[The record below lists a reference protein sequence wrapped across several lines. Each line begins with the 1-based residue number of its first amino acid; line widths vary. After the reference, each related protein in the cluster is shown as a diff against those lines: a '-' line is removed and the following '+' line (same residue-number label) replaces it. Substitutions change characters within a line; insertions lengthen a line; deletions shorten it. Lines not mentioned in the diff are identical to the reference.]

1 VSSEKTELPT
11 DKKRRDSAK
20 RGQSFKSRDVVA
32 AVLLLSGVCV
42 VVAHASAVGL
52 MELLMAVI
60 ADGFRQDPAQY
71 TAALLG
77 QLAGI
82 LLPILLVCIAA
93 VALPSLYQSKFV
105 LATEALGLKFD
116 SLNPVNGFKKL
127 FSMRTIKDLIKTILH
142 LLCFVLAAVI
152 FWDMQKGKILGQI
165 HAQAGDLLP
174 IWGGLLLSLLLTCLA
189 CIAAIVALD
198 VLAEIFLLTK
208 DLKMEKQEVK
218 REHKEQEGNQEIKG
232 RRRELHMEVLD
243 SQLQSDVENSN
254 FVVVNPTH
262 IAIAVYFKPELV
274 PFPFISVIETDHK
287 ALQVKAYAKEKG
299 IPVIENIPLARRLF
313 KKYSRYSFIDV
324 AEIEEIMRIV
334 IWLMEVEN
342 AAAPVAVDAI
352 ENLVEEEGKAGQEKD
367 D

>member
-1 VSSEKTELPT
+1 MSSEKTELPT

-198 VLAEIFLLTK
+198 VLAEIFL
-208 DLKMEKQEVK
+208 
-218 REHKEQEGNQEIKG
+218 
-232 RRRELHMEVLD
+232 
-243 SQLQSDVENSN
+243 
-254 FVVVNPTH
+254 
-262 IAIAVYFKPELV
+262 
-274 PFPFISVIETDHK
+274 
-287 ALQVKAYAKEKG
+287 
-299 IPVIENIPLARRLF
+299 
-313 KKYSRYSFIDV
+313 
-324 AEIEEIMRIV
+324 
-334 IWLMEVEN
+334 
-342 AAAPVAVDAI
+342 
-352 ENLVEEEGKAGQEKD
+352 
-367 D
+367 